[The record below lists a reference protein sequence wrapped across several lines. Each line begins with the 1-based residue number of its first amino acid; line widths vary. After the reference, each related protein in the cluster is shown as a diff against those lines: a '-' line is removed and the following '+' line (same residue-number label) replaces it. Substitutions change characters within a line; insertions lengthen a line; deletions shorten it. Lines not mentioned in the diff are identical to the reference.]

1 MLVRL
6 QAEPNTRCVPSSL
19 TLPAASTVLPCL
31 SLQTDLLSC
40 CLAVTLQLTLL
51 CTSGSGG
58 APLPWAALQWATV
71 LVPLALMLGWRTA

>member
-1 MLVRL
+1 ML
-6 QAEPNTRCVPSSL
+6 SSL
-19 TLPAASTVLPCL
+19 TVRSASIALPWLPA
-31 SLQTDLLSC
+31 QTDLLSC